1 VSRKQL
7 FERGEQTASRL
18 GFTPETVKA
27 VLEGEGKLTLSQ
39 ALHCRVRYF
48 SDGVVLGSKSF
59 VEELCPITVR
69 LSPITPHYGR
79 FHHRCAA

>member
-1 VSRKQL
+1 MQ
-7 FERGEQTASRL
+7 L

-59 VEELCPITVR
+59 V
-69 LSPITPHYGR
+69 
-79 FHHRCAA
+79 